1 MNYKEIKSRDDY
13 MPFIRDES
21 AKELFDICQKEKP
34 KNILEIGTAVGY
46 SALLMLEGAKDAFI
60 TTIEKDN
67 ERAQQAMTN
76 FEKNGVKERVDLI
89 VGDAG
94 EVLPQLEDE
103 GKEFDLIF
111 LDGPKGQ
118 YLRYLPHLKNL
129 LCKGGLLVA
138 DNVLLHG
145 WVKGEEFVKH
155 KHRSMVVNLRKFLK
169 CLEEDH
175 DFDSK
180 LLEIE
185 DGMTI
190 SRKK

>member
-21 AKELFDICQKEKP
+21 AKVLFDICQKEKP

-118 YLRYLPHLKNL
+118 YLRYLPHLKKM

-169 CLEEDH
+169 ALEEDH

>member
-21 AKELFDICQKEKP
+21 AKILFDICQKEKP

-76 FEKNGVKERVDLI
+76 FEKNGVKERVNLI

-169 CLEEDH
+169 ALEEDC

>member
-21 AKELFDICQKEKP
+21 AKILFDICQKEKP

-118 YLRYLPHLKNL
+118 YLRYLPHLKKM

>member
-1 MNYKEIKSRDDY
+1 MDFYEIKSRDDY
-13 MPFIRDES
+13 MPFIRDKS
-21 AKELFDICQKEKP
+21 AKVLFEICQTEKP

-46 SALLMLEGAKDAFI
+46 SALLMLEGAKESFV
-60 TTIEKDN
+60 TTIEKD
-67 ERAQQAMTN
+67 EKRAQEAKVN

-118 YLRYLPHLKNL
+118 YLRYLPHLKKM

-185 DGMTI
+185 DGITI

>member
-1 MNYKEIKSRDDY
+1 MDFYEIKSRDDY

-21 AKELFDICQKEKP
+21 AKILFDICQKEKP

-46 SALLMLEGAKDAFI
+46 SALLMLEGAKESFV
-60 TTIEKDN
+60 TTIEKD
-67 ERAQQAMTN
+67 EKRVQEAKVN

-118 YLRYLPHLKNL
+118 YLRYLPHLKKM

-169 CLEEDH
+169 ALEEDC

-190 SRKK
+190 SRIK

>member
-21 AKELFDICQKEKP
+21 AKVLFEICQTEKP

-118 YLRYLPHLKNL
+118 YLRYLPHLKKV

-169 CLEEDH
+169 ALEEDC

>member
-1 MNYKEIKSRDDY
+1 MDFYEIKSRDDY

-21 AKELFDICQKEKP
+21 AKVLFEICQTEKP

-46 SALLMLEGAKDAFI
+46 SALLMLEGAKESFV
-60 TTIEKDN
+60 TTIEKD
-67 ERAQQAMTN
+67 EKRSQEARVN
-76 FEKNGVKERVDLI
+76 FEKNGVKQRVNLVI
-89 VGDAG
+89 GDAG
-94 EVLPQLEDE
+94 QVLPQLEEE
-103 GKEFDLIF
+103 GKNFDLIF

-169 CLEEDH
+169 TLEEDC

>member
-1 MNYKEIKSRDDY
+1 MDFYEIKSRDDY

-21 AKELFDICQKEKP
+21 AKVLFEICQTEKP

-46 SALLMLEGAKDAFI
+46 SALLMLEGAKESFV
-60 TTIEKDN
+60 TTIEKD
-67 ERAQQAMTN
+67 EKRAQEARVN
-76 FEKNGVKERVDLI
+76 FEKNGVKQRVNLVI
-89 VGDAG
+89 GDAG
-94 EVLPQLEDE
+94 QVLPQLEEE
-103 GKEFDLIF
+103 GKNFDLIF

-169 CLEEDH
+169 ALEEDC

>member
-21 AKELFDICQKEKP
+21 AKVLFDICQKEKP

-118 YLRYLPHLKNL
+118 YLRYLPHLKKM

-169 CLEEDH
+169 ALEEDC

-185 DGMTI
+185 DGITI

>member
-1 MNYKEIKSRDDY
+1 MDFYEIKSRDDY

-21 AKELFDICQKEKP
+21 AKILFDICQKEKP

-118 YLRYLPHLKNL
+118 YLRYLPHLKKM

-169 CLEEDH
+169 ALEEDC

-185 DGMTI
+185 DGITI

>member
-21 AKELFDICQKEKP
+21 AKVLFEICQTEKP

-118 YLRYLPHLKNL
+118 YLRYLPHLKKM

-169 CLEEDH
+169 ALEEDC

>member
-21 AKELFDICQKEKP
+21 AKILFEICQTEKP

-118 YLRYLPHLKNL
+118 YLRYLPHLKEM

-185 DGMTI
+185 DGITI

>member
-21 AKELFDICQKEKP
+21 AKILFDICQKEKP

-46 SALLMLEGAKDAFI
+46 SALLMLEGAKESFV
-60 TTIEKDN
+60 TTIEKD
-67 ERAQQAMTN
+67 EKRAQEAKVN

-118 YLRYLPHLKNL
+118 YLRYLPHLKKM

-185 DGMTI
+185 DGITI

>member
-1 MNYKEIKSRDDY
+1 MNYKEIKYRDDY

-21 AKELFDICQKEKP
+21 AKVLFEICQTEKP

-46 SALLMLEGAKDAFI
+46 SALLILEGAKDAFI

-118 YLRYLPHLKNL
+118 YLRYLPHLKKM

-169 CLEEDH
+169 ALEEGC

>member
-21 AKELFDICQKEKP
+21 AKILFDICQKEKP

-118 YLRYLPHLKNL
+118 YLRYLPHLKKM

-190 SRKK
+190 SKKK

>member
-21 AKELFDICQKEKP
+21 AKILFDICQKEKP

-46 SALLMLEGAKDAFI
+46 SALLMLEGAKESFV
-60 TTIEKDN
+60 TTIEKD
-67 ERAQQAMTN
+67 EKRAQEAKVN

-89 VGDAG
+89 IGDAG

-118 YLRYLPHLKNL
+118 YLRYLPHLKKM

-185 DGMTI
+185 DGITI

>member
-1 MNYKEIKSRDDY
+1 MDFYEIKSRDDY
-13 MPFIRDES
+13 MPFIRDKS
-21 AKELFDICQKEKP
+21 AKVLFEICQTEKP

-169 CLEEDH
+169 ALEEDG

>member
-1 MNYKEIKSRDDY
+1 MDFYEIKSRDDY
-13 MPFIRDES
+13 MPFIRDKS
-21 AKELFDICQKEKP
+21 AKVLFEICQKEKP

-118 YLRYLPHLKNL
+118 YLRYLPHLKKM

-169 CLEEDH
+169 ALEEDC

>member
-1 MNYKEIKSRDDY
+1 MNYKEIKSRDYY

-21 AKELFDICQKEKP
+21 AKILFDICQKEKP

-118 YLRYLPHLKNL
+118 YLRYLPHLKKM

-169 CLEEDH
+169 ALEEDC

>member
-21 AKELFDICQKEKP
+21 AKVLFDICQKEKP

-118 YLRYLPHLKNL
+118 YLRYLPHLKKM

>member
-21 AKELFDICQKEKP
+21 AKILFDICQKEKP

-46 SALLMLEGAKDAFI
+46 SALLMLEGAKDAFV

-76 FEKNGVKERVDLI
+76 FEKNGVKERVNLI

-94 EVLPQLEDE
+94 EVLPQLEEE

-169 CLEEDH
+169 ALEEDC

>member
-21 AKELFDICQKEKP
+21 AKILFDICQKEKP

-67 ERAQQAMTN
+67 ERVQQAMTN

>member
-21 AKELFDICQKEKP
+21 AKVLFEICQTEKP

-118 YLRYLPHLKNL
+118 YLRYLPHLKKM

-169 CLEEDH
+169 ALEEDC

-190 SRKK
+190 SKKK

>member
-21 AKELFDICQKEKP
+21 AKVLFEICQTEKP

-118 YLRYLPHLKNL
+118 YLRYLPHLKKM

>member
-21 AKELFDICQKEKP
+21 AKILFDICQKEKP

-46 SALLMLEGAKDAFI
+46 SALLMLEGAKDAFV

-76 FEKNGVKERVDLI
+76 FEKNGVKERVNLI

-118 YLRYLPHLKNL
+118 YLRYLPHLKKM

>member
-1 MNYKEIKSRDDY
+1 MDFYEIKSRDDY

-21 AKELFDICQKEKP
+21 AKILFDICQKEKP

-46 SALLMLEGAKDAFI
+46 SALLMLEGAKDAFV

-76 FEKNGVKERVDLI
+76 FEKNGVKERVNLI

-118 YLRYLPHLKNL
+118 YLRYLPHLKKM

>member
-13 MPFIRDES
+13 MPFIRDKS
-21 AKELFDICQKEKP
+21 AKVLFEICQTEKP

>member
-21 AKELFDICQKEKP
+21 AKVLFDICQKEKP

-46 SALLMLEGAKDAFI
+46 SALLMLEGAKDTFI

-118 YLRYLPHLKNL
+118 YLRYLPHLKKM

>member
-1 MNYKEIKSRDDY
+1 MDFYEIKSRDDY

-21 AKELFDICQKEKP
+21 AKILFDICQKEKP

-46 SALLMLEGAKDAFI
+46 SALLMLEGAKDVFV

-94 EVLPQLEDE
+94 EVLPQLEGE

-118 YLRYLPHLKNL
+118 YLRYLPHLKKM

-169 CLEEDH
+169 ALEEDC

-190 SRKK
+190 SKKK

>member
-21 AKELFDICQKEKP
+21 AKVLFDICQKEKP

-103 GKEFDLIF
+103 GREFDLIF

-118 YLRYLPHLKNL
+118 YLRYLPHLKKM

-169 CLEEDH
+169 VLEEDG

-185 DGMTI
+185 DGITI

>member
-21 AKELFDICQKEKP
+21 AKILFDICQKEKP

-94 EVLPQLEDE
+94 EVLPQLEGE

-118 YLRYLPHLKNL
+118 YLRYLPHLKKM

-169 CLEEDH
+169 ALEEDC

>member
-21 AKELFDICQKEKP
+21 AKILFDICQKEKP

-46 SALLMLEGAKDAFI
+46 SALLMLEGAKDAFV

-118 YLRYLPHLKNL
+118 YLRYLPHLKKM

>member
-1 MNYKEIKSRDDY
+1 MDFYEIKSRDDY

-21 AKELFDICQKEKP
+21 AKVLFEICQTEKP

-46 SALLMLEGAKDAFI
+46 SALLMLEGAKESFV
-60 TTIEKDN
+60 TTIEKD
-67 ERAQQAMTN
+67 EKRAQEARVN
-76 FEKNGVKERVDLI
+76 FEKNGVKQRVNLV

-94 EVLPQLEDE
+94 QVLPQLEEE
-103 GKEFDLIF
+103 GKNFDLIF

-169 CLEEDH
+169 TLEEDC

>member
-21 AKELFDICQKEKP
+21 AKVLFEICQKEKP

-118 YLRYLPHLKNL
+118 YLRYLPHLKKM

-185 DGMTI
+185 DGITI

>member
-21 AKELFDICQKEKP
+21 AKILFDICQKEKP

-46 SALLMLEGAKDAFI
+46 SALLMLEGAKESFV
-60 TTIEKDN
+60 TTIEKD
-67 ERAQQAMTN
+67 EKRAQEAKVN

-118 YLRYLPHLKNL
+118 YLRYLPHLKKM

-169 CLEEDH
+169 ALEEDC

>member
-21 AKELFDICQKEKP
+21 AKILFDICQKEKP

-46 SALLMLEGAKDAFI
+46 SALLMLEGAKESFV
-60 TTIEKDN
+60 TTIEKD
-67 ERAQQAMTN
+67 EKRAQEAKVN

-118 YLRYLPHLKNL
+118 YLRYLPHLKKM

-190 SRKK
+190 SKKK

>member
-21 AKELFDICQKEKP
+21 AKVLFEICQKEKP

-46 SALLMLEGAKDAFI
+46 SALLMLEGAKDAFV

-118 YLRYLPHLKNL
+118 YLRYLPHLKKM

>member
-1 MNYKEIKSRDDY
+1 MDFYEIKSRDDY
-13 MPFIRDES
+13 MPFIRDKS
-21 AKELFDICQKEKP
+21 AKVLFEICQKEKP

-46 SALLMLEGAKDAFI
+46 SALLMLEGAKESFV
-60 TTIEKDN
+60 TTIEKD
-67 ERAQQAMTN
+67 EKRAQEAKVN

-118 YLRYLPHLKNL
+118 YLRYLPHLKKM

-185 DGMTI
+185 DGITI

>member
-21 AKELFDICQKEKP
+21 AKILFDICQKEKP

-46 SALLMLEGAKDAFI
+46 SALLMLEGAKESFV
-60 TTIEKDN
+60 TTIEKD
-67 ERAQQAMTN
+67 EKRAQEAKVN

-118 YLRYLPHLKNL
+118 YLRYLPHLKKM

>member
-1 MNYKEIKSRDDY
+1 MDFYEIKSRDDY

-21 AKELFDICQKEKP
+21 AKVLFEICQTEKP

-46 SALLMLEGAKDAFI
+46 SALLMLEGAKESFV
-60 TTIEKDN
+60 TTIEKD
-67 ERAQQAMTN
+67 EKRAQEARVN
-76 FEKNGVKERVDLI
+76 FEKNGVKQRVNLVI
-89 VGDAG
+89 GDAG
-94 EVLPQLEDE
+94 QVLPQLEDE

-169 CLEEDH
+169 ALEEDC